1 MDKQTRLALL
11 KSRASSLKSVVSD
24 SINTF
29 RPIPSAR
36 HSLGL
41 GGGVVF
47 KANPIA
53 EKEEGLAADFAAA
66 PIPEI
71 QSDLI
76 ALDKESASFIEA
88 WTKFELTALSESSKL
103 LLMA

>member
-24 SINTF
+24 SINLF
-29 RPIPSAR
+29 RPVPSAR

-47 KANPIA
+47 KANPMV
-53 EKEEGLAADFAAA
+53 EKEEGLAA